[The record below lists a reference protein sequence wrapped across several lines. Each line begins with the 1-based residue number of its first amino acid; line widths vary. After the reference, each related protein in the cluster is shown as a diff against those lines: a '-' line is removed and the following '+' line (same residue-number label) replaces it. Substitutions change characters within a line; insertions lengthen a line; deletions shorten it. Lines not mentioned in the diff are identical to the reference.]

1 MALTGGFPRLAPAG
15 AGDKGAQ
22 ARTKRTP
29 VCSLLSSRLRRCY
42 GLTGEFADLH
52 PNERPASRLSA
63 KPRIAVPSLHRPSV
77 LVASNFQTSSET
89 GVHIALF
96 QNPHPLAVWFHIR
109 FAPGAHGGGAG
120 GGSAHGGGR
129 PQGPEPAGADGP
141 PERCQSWQ

>member
-1 MALTGGFPRLAPAG
+1 MALTGAFPRLAPAG
-15 AGDKGAQ
+15 AADKGAQ

-77 LVASNFQTSSET
+77 LVASNFQTSSQT

-109 FAPGAHGGGAG
+109 FAPGAHGG
-120 GGSAHGGGR
+120 
-129 PQGPEPAGADGP
+129 
-141 PERCQSWQ
+141 